1 MKYSPNQIKWLRE
14 AAKVAQQ
21 SRQRGFDNLGAH
33 RALAK
38 ARQHQP
44 KLSGKRAARR
54 DESTTR
60 TFNPSRFTGRK
71 MY

>member
-14 AAKVAQQ
+14 AAKTAQQ

-33 RALAK
+33 RALAA
-38 ARQHQP
+38 AREHQP
-44 KLSGKRAARR
+44 RFIGKRAARR
-54 DESTTR
+54 DESKNR